1 MSKVLLTHSY
11 FLRRDKKQWRERHAY
26 PPLATL
32 YAASVL
38 REEGHE
44 VSLFDVMFERNPSA
58 IEEQI
63 VRSGARIVTIYDD
76 SFNYLTKMCLT
87 RMQEAA
93 IEMIRIAKQHG
104 CTVIVS
110 GHDMADHAMRYLVH
124 GADYV
129 IVGEAEHT
137 LRELVGAIE
146 SSASTDNIA
155 GISVLRLGR
164 EIRTAARPVLRELD
178 TLPMP
183 AWDLVDLERY
193 RDVWIRKRGY
203 FSINLA
209 TTRGCP
215 FKCNWCA
222 KPVYGNRY
230 NSHSPEYIVREIA
243 LIRSRIAFDHIWF
256 ADDIFGLKLGWLESF
271 ADLIAARGNPVRY
284 MIQSRAD
291 LMTEPAIAALK
302 RSGCEEVWMGVESGS
317 QKILDAMDKGI
328 TIAQVRDARSRLH
341 AAGIKACFFLQFGYR
356 GETLDDIRDTERML
370 AELRPDDIGVSV
382 SYPLPGTK
390 FYELVKLELGAKTN
404 WTDSDDLTVLYNTP
418 YPQEYYKLLHRKV
431 HWQFRIS
438 QMADRSRLSPKLAIR
453 SAYFHARLRL
463 AAPKLSAMEAASQ

>member
-1 MSKVLLTHSY
+1 MSKILLTHSY
-11 FLRRDKKQWRERHAY
+11 FLRRDKKQWRDRHAY

-38 REEGHE
+38 RDAGHE
-44 VSLFDVMFERNPSA
+44 VSLFDVMFERDPAA
-58 IEEQI
+58 IEQEI
-63 VRSGARIVTIYDD
+63 VRTGARIVTIYDD

-93 IEMIRIAKQHG
+93 IEMIRIAKRHG

-110 GHDMADHAMRYLVH
+110 GHDMSDHAMRYLVQ

-129 IVGEAEHT
+129 IIGEAEHT
-137 LRELVGAIE
+137 LCELVGALE
-146 SSASTDNIA
+146 AGAPTDAIA
-155 GISVLRLGR
+155 GLSVLVHGR
-164 EIRTAARPVLRELD
+164 EVRTASRPVLRDLD
-178 TLPMP
+178 TLPLP
-183 AWDLVDLERY
+183 AWDLVDLDRY
-193 RDVWIRKRGY
+193 REVWVRKRGY
-203 FSINLA
+203 FSINIA

-243 LIRSRIAFDHIWF
+243 MLRSRVEIDHIWF
-256 ADDIFGLKLGWLESF
+256 ADDIFGLKPGWTEKF
-271 ADLIAARGNPVRY
+271 AQLLRAEGIQIRY
-284 MIQSRAD
+284 KIQSRAD
-291 LMTEPAIAALK
+291 LMTPDAILSLK
-302 RSGCEEVWMGVESGS
+302 ESGCDEVWMGVESGS

-328 TIAQVRDARSRLH
+328 TIAQVRDARANLQ

-356 GETLDDIRDTERML
+356 GETLEDIRQTERML
-370 AELRPDDIGVSV
+370 AELQPDDIGVSV

-404 WTDSDDLTVLYNTP
+404 WSDSDDLAVLYNTP
-418 YPQEYYKLLHRKV
+418 YPQEYYRLLHRKV

-438 QMADRSRLSPKLAIR
+438 QLAEHPRLSPKSALR
-453 SAYFHARLRL
+453 SAYFRARLRL
-463 AAPKLSAMEAASQ
+463 AAPKLSAMEAAAS